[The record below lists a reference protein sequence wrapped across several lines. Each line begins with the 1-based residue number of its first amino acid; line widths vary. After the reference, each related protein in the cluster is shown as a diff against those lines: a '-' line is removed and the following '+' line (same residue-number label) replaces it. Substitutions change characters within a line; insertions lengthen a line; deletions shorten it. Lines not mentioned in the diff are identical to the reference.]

1 MVSAALQVALQL
13 KIADQVAKGPRPVAD
28 LARTTQVDEDAL
40 YRTLRALSSV
50 GIFEETTP
58 RTFASTPAAELCRSD
73 APGLYPLL
81 VFLTDP
87 MHFRVYAE
95 LIHSVQ
101 TGRPAGDKVLGMPV
115 FQYFEKNPAHSEIF
129 NNAMTSFSA
138 MVVPATL
145 KAYDFS
151 GIETLVDVAGGHGH
165 VLMSIL
171 REYPRMRGVLFDID
185 HVIAG
190 AVPKIAAAGLQDR
203 MTTQAGD
210 FFKSVPEGGDAYIMK
225 HIIHDWND
233 DQATV
238 ILRNIARMLKG
249 KPRGRVILLEAVIQP
264 DNQADLAKL
273 VDLEMLV
280 FPGGRERTESDFATL
295 FAGAGFELTRVVPTE
310 SPLSVIEG
318 RLRG

>member
-1 MVSAALQVALQL
+1 
-13 KIADQVAKGPRPVAD
+13 
-28 LARTTQVDEDAL
+28 
-40 YRTLRALSSV
+40 
-50 GIFEETTP
+50 
-58 RTFASTPAAELCRSD
+58 
-73 APGLYPLL
+73 
-81 VFLTDP
+81 
-87 MHFRVYAE
+87 
-95 LIHSVQ
+95 
-101 TGRPAGDKVLGMPV
+101 
-115 FQYFEKNPAHSEIF
+115 
-129 NNAMTSFSA
+129 MTSFSA

-190 AVPKIAAAGLQDR
+190 AVPKIAAAVLQDR

-280 FPGGRERTESDFATL
+280 FPGGRERTESDFAKL